1 MRDERGDYLPPCNNV
16 SFVCLAF
23 VGQVQNEDDNGSFWL
38 GSIVGIRGEE
48 KRGTLVK

>member
-1 MRDERGDYLPPCNNV
+1 MTKGETTYHPAIMFL
-16 SFVCLAF
+16 LAF

-38 GSIVGIRGEE
+38 GSIVGIRGEG